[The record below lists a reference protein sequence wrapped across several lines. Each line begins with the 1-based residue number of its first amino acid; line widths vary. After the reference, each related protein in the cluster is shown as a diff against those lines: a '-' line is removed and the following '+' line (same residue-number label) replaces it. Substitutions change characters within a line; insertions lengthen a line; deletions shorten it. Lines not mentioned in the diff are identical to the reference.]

1 MMRFFFNNCRARN
14 HAALYPAG
22 AFYDLYRVGR
32 QANMATDLRPGD
44 ECVVATPVE
53 GGDIDFSWFSFTHE
67 RVMDM
72 PDEPGTR
79 VRVLFGKLIRSEC
92 LPKTEAAGSEPYS
105 VLFNVNGH
113 FKRPSVIQPKG
124 CRRGRATARRD

>member
-22 AFYDLYRVGR
+22 SFYDLYRVGR
-32 QANMATDLRPGD
+32 QANMATSLRPGD
-44 ECVVATPVE
+44 ECVVATPAKS
-53 GGDIDFSWFSFTHE
+53 GDIDFSWFSFTHE

-79 VRVLFGKLIRSEC
+79 VRVLFGKLIHSEC
-92 LPKTEAAGSEPYS
+92 LPKAEAAVSEPYS

-113 FKRPSVIQPKG
+113 FKRPSVIQSKG
-124 CRRGRATARRD
+124 CRRGSGSCKA